1 MVLIGKKIKEYRKKC
16 NLSQSEFAE
25 RIGVAKSSVAAYE
38 NDSRVPSYDV
48 LMKMINVF
56 GVGFDSFL
64 LDESETML
72 NVTGLTEEQVE
83 IVRNLIAYF
92 KTH

>member
-1 MVLIGKKIKEYRKKC
+1 MAVR
-16 NLSQSEFAE
+16 LSGFSVAITFS
-25 RIGVAKSSVAAYE
+25 GFAKSSVAAYE

-64 LDESETML
+64 LEESETML